1 MKELPLPASYLRSI
15 VALQTTPRRATREFV
30 KAHLPASLRKT
41 FLLILIV
48 LPGLASGQVSSH
60 SQNGHEIPYVISV
73 NVNMVVLHATVQN
86 EKNVL
91 VGGLD
96 KEQFQI
102 YENGALQQIK
112 YFSHDDIPV
121 TVGLVVDNSGSMR
134 SKRSVVIAAAMAF
147 ARSSNPSDQLFV
159 VNFNEH
165 VSFALP
171 ANVPFTDNKVELEN
185 ALSQIIASGETA
197 LYDALDVALLHL
209 NKGDRDKKILIVI
222 SDGGDNASKRALE
235 QVIALAR
242 RSSAI
247 IYSVGIFEE
256 QDEDKNPVVL
266 RRFAEETGGEAYF
279 PDSINEVTPICERIA
294 RDIRSQYTLGYVPT
308 DQAQD
313 GTYRAIR
320 VSARTPDRARLSV
333 RTRPGYFAPL
343 ATPAPAAATS
353 NHESH

>member
-1 MKELPLPASYLRSI
+1 MKELTLPASYLQSSI
-15 VALQTTPRRATREFV
+15 APQTTPRRATGEFV
-30 KAHLPASLRKT
+30 KANAPA
-41 FLLILIV
+41 FLCQTLFLILIV
-48 LPGLASGQVSSH
+48 LPALASAQDSAH
-60 SQNGHEIPYVISV
+60 SKSRNENPYVISV
-73 NVNMVVLHATVQN
+73 SVNMVVLHATVQN

-96 KEQFQI
+96 RERFQV
-102 YENGALQQIK
+102 YENGTLQQIK

-171 ANVPFTDNKVELEN
+171 VNIPFTDDKVQLED
-185 ALSQIIASGETA
+185 ALSEIVASGETA
-197 LYDALDVALLHL
+197 LYDALDIALLHL
-209 NKGDRDKKILIVI
+209 NKGDRDKKVLIVI
-222 SDGGDNASKRALE
+222 SDGGDNASKRTLE

-256 QDEDKNPVVL
+256 QDEDKNPAVL
-266 RRFAEETGGEAYF
+266 RRFAEETGGEA
-279 PDSINEVTPICERIA
+279 CERIA

-320 VSARTPDRARLSV
+320 VSARTPDRARLWV

-343 ATPAPAAATS
+343 AALSPAATTS